1 MAEYDNTNSAS
12 GFDPFGQQEFLLQGK
27 MNLEGNE
34 RNFVIIKNVTKGGKT
49 VLEVYQKL
57 GVMFQNDGAENAP
70 DWKGPIDDYATNKDM
85 VLSGWKR
92 ESKGDENGENKKRF
106 LSIKITEKMG
116 GKKDEIPF

>member
-12 GFDPFGQQEFLLQGK
+12 GFDPFEQQEFLLQGK

-34 RNFVIIKNVTKGGKT
+34 RNFVIVKNVTKGGKT

-92 ESKGDENGENKKRF
+92 QAKDSGKKF